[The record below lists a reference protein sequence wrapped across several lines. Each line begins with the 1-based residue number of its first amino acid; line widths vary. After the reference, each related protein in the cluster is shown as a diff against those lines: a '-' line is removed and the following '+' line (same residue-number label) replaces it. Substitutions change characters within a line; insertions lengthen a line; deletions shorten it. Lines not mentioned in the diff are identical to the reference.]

1 MPVTIER
8 AVSSFEASARL
19 FGFILPMAREVAQA
33 PVDDE
38 KAFIA
43 ACSVIEQGHTFV
55 AWDEGEIIGSLGLV
69 KVAYWYGDGE
79 SSFLLDRWLYVR
91 PDRRFGSVGVKLLR
105 AGREEGKLLNLNTF
119 VVVAN
124 PDRTPKQ
131 NEASIYS
138 VIAGYSPFTHLMHLH
153 KVPVAEA
160 AEG

>member
-55 AWDEGEIIGSLGLV
+55 AWDEGEII
-69 KVAYWYGDGE
+69 
-79 SSFLLDRWLYVR
+79 
-91 PDRRFGSVGVKLLR
+91 GSVGVKLLR